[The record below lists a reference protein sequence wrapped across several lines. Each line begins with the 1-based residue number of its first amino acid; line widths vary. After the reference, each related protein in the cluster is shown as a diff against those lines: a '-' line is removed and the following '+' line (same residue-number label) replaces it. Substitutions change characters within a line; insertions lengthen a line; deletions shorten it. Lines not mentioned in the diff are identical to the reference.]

1 MAQHPQGRLQQLVR
15 GNKMKV
21 SKAVIP
27 CGGFGTRFLPATK
40 VMPKEL
46 MPIVDKPAL
55 WYIVQEVASAGI
67 TDLLIII
74 AEGKEA
80 IKNLFAENNRLN
92 NHLRSKGLQDL
103 IEVADKDFGVKV
115 SFKVQES
122 QRGSGDAVYLA
133 KDFANGEPI
142 AVLFGDD
149 VIYTGDG
156 DSAIKQL
163 IDAHIE
169 TGKTV
174 VGVQRTSEEVA
185 RRCGVMETVGEIG
198 KITNIV
204 GIIEKPTENLPS
216 ELVSLGRFVIT
227 PDVFD
232 AIENTALSKDGEIYL
247 TDAITSVART
257 KGAVACVFE
266 GRRYDIG
273 NKQGYLEAI
282 VDYALRDHNLAKD
295 FREYLKTKV

>member
-1 MAQHPQGRLQQLVR
+1 
-15 GNKMKV
+15 MKV

-55 WYIVQEVASAGI
+55 WYIIEEVASAGI
-67 TDLLIII
+67 KDLLIII
-74 AEGKEA
+74 ADGKES
-80 IKNLFAENNRLN
+80 IKNLFTENQKLN
-92 NHLRSKGLQDL
+92 NHLKSKGLTDL
-103 IEVADKDFGVKV
+103 IKVADRDFGVNV

-122 QRGSGDAVYLA
+122 QKGSGDAVYLA
-133 KDFANGEPI
+133 KDFAGDEPI

-163 IDAHIE
+163 VDAHMA

-185 RRCGVMETVGEIG
+185 RRCGVMETTGEVG
-198 KITNIV
+198 KIINIV
-204 GIIEKPTENLPS
+204 GIIEKPTGDLPS

-232 AIENTALSKDGEIYL
+232 AIEKTPLSKDGEIYL
-247 TDAITSVART
+247 TDAITAVAREN
-257 KGAVACVFE
+257 GAVACVFE

-273 NKQGYLEAI
+273 NKQGYLEAV
-282 VDYALRDHNLAKD
+282 VDYALRDKNLQER